1 MALLGSPRSMSVWV
15 SDFIERTRE
24 CGIEVSRRVSKQAL
38 NRRVPWRTA
47 ALDSHSLL
55 KLDVWW
61 HVTCGGKL
69 PTPPPP
75 SSLLRPLHNG
85 GGVGEDF
92 SLFCITGSET
102 RVPAQSESKS
112 ISCYDK
118 WTRGNENKIFMYLV
132 VFSISI
138 SYDVELI
145 SSMVYVIFHSLLSG
159 MKRTWNKRPISNV
172 SDADLL
178 NKRNTP
184 ISKIKTFNSSMQ
196 TLEEQCT
203 VAWTLSIL
211 KELCRKFYQNSD
223 RRNCHQW
230 VKHKNNQSIR

>member
-1 MALLGSPRSMSVWV
+1 M
-15 SDFIERTRE
+15 
-24 CGIEVSRRVSKQAL
+24 
-38 NRRVPWRTA
+38 
-47 ALDSHSLL
+47 
-55 KLDVWW
+55 
-61 HVTCGGKL
+61 TCDL
-69 PTPPPP
+69 RWETPHPPPPPP

-159 MKRTWNKRPISNV
+159 MKRPWNKRPISNV

-223 RRNCHQW
+223 RRNCHHW
-230 VKHKNNQSIR
+230 VKHKNNQSIRWNMNKKLLIRR

>member
-1 MALLGSPRSMSVWV
+1 M
-15 SDFIERTRE
+15 
-24 CGIEVSRRVSKQAL
+24 Q
-38 NRRVPWRTA
+38 
-47 ALDSHSLL
+47 LDSTL
-55 KLDVWW
+55 KITFGDMWLAV
-61 HVTCGGKL
+61 GNS
-69 PTPPPP
+69 PPPP
-75 SSLLRPLHNG
+75 PPLFLRPLHNG

-159 MKRTWNKRPISNV
+159 MKRPWNKRPISNV

-184 ISKIKTFNSSMQ
+184 ISIINIISPSMQ
-196 TLEEQCT
+196 TPKVQCT
-203 VAWTLSIL
+203 IPWTLS
-211 KELCRKFYQNSD
+211 F
-223 RRNCHQW
+223 
-230 VKHKNNQSIR
+230 